1 MSETPVTVTITLS
14 DTQLKDEVKDEELQ
28 DAVQNLQLELRE
40 VEGVSYADL
49 IPVEQALPDSKGIGG
64 FLLGQLKTLVSP
76 SHLTTLV
83 SFLGHNLF
91 GRTVKIKAEGNG
103 RKLEVELSRPEDID
117 KVMPRVSAFINGQR
131 V

>member
-1 MSETPVTVTITLS
+1 MSETPITVTITLS
-14 DTQLKDEVKDEELQ
+14 DTQLKDEELQ
-28 DAVQNLQLELRE
+28 EALQNLESELKE
-40 VEGVSYADL
+40 VQGVSYAEL

-103 RKLEVELSRPEDID
+103 RKLEIELSRPEDID